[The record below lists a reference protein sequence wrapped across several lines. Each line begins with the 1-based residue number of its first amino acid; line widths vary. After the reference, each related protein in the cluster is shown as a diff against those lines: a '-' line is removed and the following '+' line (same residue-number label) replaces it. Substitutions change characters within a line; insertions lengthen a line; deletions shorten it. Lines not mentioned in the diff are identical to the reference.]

1 MFGMN
6 WGRKKEAD
14 HDWQHLTARLN
25 ARVQPIDRGEYYEDP
40 LQETLEKAELGEVTG
55 GGTQLADEPAGIEFC
70 DLEIRVKAV
79 SNDVLDTIVGRL
91 EELGAP
97 KGSRLMLDG
106 SEQTL
111 PFGVNEGLGLFVN
124 GTDLPEE
131 VYANSDINH
140 VIEECDRLIGVAGD
154 YRGYWEGSQETALYF
169 YGNSYEQMKAAI
181 QPFIA
186 SYPLCQEA
194 RIEQIA

>member
-1 MFGMN
+1 MFGMK
-6 WGRKKEAD
+6 WGRKNEPQAGS
-14 HDWQHLTARLN
+14 QYLIARLN

-40 LQETLEKAELGEVTG
+40 LHETLEKADLGEVTG

-70 DLEIRVKAV
+70 DLEIRVKEV
-79 SNDVLDTIVGRL
+79 SSNVVDTIVQRL
-91 EELGAP
+91 EDLGAP
-97 KGSRLMLDG
+97 KGSRLMVEG
-106 SEQTL
+106 GEQTF

-124 GTDLPEE
+124 GTDLAEE

-140 VIEECDRLIGVAGD
+140 VIEECDRLIGADGD
-154 YRGYWEGSQETALYF
+154 YRGHWEGSQETALYF

-181 QPFIA
+181 QPFVA
-186 SYPLCQEA
+186 SYPLCQKA